1 LLDTRA
7 VDYRLLQRG
16 PRPASPDVVIVAV
29 DEASI
34 ERIGRWPW
42 SRAVMARLL
51 DRISA
56 ARPAAV
62 GFDIVQSEASRASS
76 IRALIEEADEPTRR
90 AIERVLPEDLSEDDA
105 LVEAVGR
112 AGNAVLGYFFDFEA
126 KQDSEERPRL
136 GTYNVVRDRGGG
148 RGSRNL
154 PKARRA
160 VANLPALGA
169 AAGDTGYFNV
179 FPSRGDG
186 ALRKVPMAI
195 RYAGEITLPLSL
207 AMLRVARGEPASIE
221 LADFGV
227 RSVKL
232 GSTEIP
238 VSEDGQM
245 LLNYRGPGRT
255 FRHLS
260 ARDVLEG
267 KARAEDLSGKLV
279 LVGVSAVGVG
289 DIRVTP
295 FDEVYPGV
303 ELHATAM
310 DNILRRDFLWQPKL
324 TVLLEIGVI
333 LLFCA
338 ALGLGL
344 GRARGVAGLAVAVAL
359 LATYLATSQ
368 WLFVTRGLPLS
379 LVYPLLAISLTYIGI
394 SVQHYVV
401 EERERRKTRRALEL
415 YLSPSM
421 ARLVSE
427 QPERLKL
434 GGERREM
441 TVLFSDIREFTA
453 ISEGLEPEALV
464 DLLNVYLGEMTES
477 VFSHEG
483 MLDKYVG
490 DAVMAV
496 WGAPLPQAD
505 HATRACRAALMMHER
520 LARLNGEARK
530 RGWPIMQMG
539 VGLNSGPM
547 IFGNMGSTHH
557 LSLTVMGDNVNL
569 GARLEGLTKT
579 YGTGIIASESTV
591 RAAGD
596 AIVAREIDLVRVKG
610 KQVAV
615 RIFDV
620 LGLSE
625 QRDRWSR
632 LCERFAEGLSAY
644 RGRRWHEAL
653 DIFSAI
659 RVEWPDDSPSSVYV
673 ERCRATLLAPPAAD
687 WEGVT
692 VMEVK

>member
-1 LLDTRA
+1 M
-7 VDYRLLQRG
+7 
-16 PRPASPDVVIVAV
+16 IVAV

-34 ERIGRWPW
+34 EKVGRWPW

-51 DRISA
+51 DRIHAAEPSA
-56 ARPAAV
+56 I
-62 GFDIVQSEASRASS
+62 GFDVVQSEASRSSS
-76 IRALIEEADEPTRR
+76 IRALLEETDTETRA
-90 AIERVLPEDLSEDDA
+90 AIERVLSGDLSEDDA
-105 LVEAVGR
+105 LVKAVRG
-112 AGNAVLGYFFDFEA
+112 AGNAVLGYFFDFEG
-126 KQDSEERPRL
+126 KEPSEQSPRL
-136 GTYNVVRDRGGG
+136 GTYNLVRDRSAGKGQRRVPG
-148 RGSRNL
+148 
-154 PKARRA
+154 ARRV
-160 VANLPALGA
+160 VANLPALA
-169 AAGDTGYFNV
+169 AAAADVGYFNV

-195 RYAGEITLPLSL
+195 RYGAEMTLPLSL
-207 AMLRVARGEPASIE
+207 AMLRVASGETATIE

-227 RSVKL
+227 RSVRL
-232 GSTEIP
+232 GSTDIP

-255 FRHLS
+255 FPHVS
-260 ARDVLEG
+260 AKDVLAGTAPREQL
-267 KARAEDLSGKLV
+267 RRKLV
-279 LVGVSAVGVG
+279 LVGVTAIGAG

-324 TVLLEIGVI
+324 IVVFEVGVI
-333 LLFCA
+333 LAFCG
-338 ALGLGL
+338 ALGVLL
-344 GRARGVAGLAVAVAL
+344 GRARGVAGIAVAAAL
-359 LATYLATSQ
+359 LAAYLIGSQ
-368 WLFVTRGLPLS
+368 WLFIHRGLPLS
-379 LVYPLLAISLTYIGI
+379 LIYPLLAISLTYTGI

-441 TVLFSDIREFTA
+441 TVLFSDVRQFTA
-453 ISEGLEPEALV
+453 LSEGLEPEALV
-464 DLLNVYLGEMTES
+464 DLLNVYLGEMTAA
-477 VFSHEG
+477 VFAHEG

-505 HATRACRAALMMHER
+505 HATRACAAGLEMHER
-520 LARLNGEARK
+520 LARLNREARE
-530 RGWPIMQMG
+530 RGWPVMQMG

-547 IFGNMGSTHH
+547 IFGNMGSAHH

-569 GARLEGLTKT
+569 GSRLEGLTKT
-579 YGTGIIASESTV
+579 YGAGVIASEATV

-596 AIVAREIDLVRVKG
+596 TIVAREIDLVRVKG

-620 LGLSE
+620 LGLAAE
-625 QRDRWSR
+625 EPRWARLRD
-632 LCERFAEGLSAY
+632 RFAEGLAAY
-644 RGRRWHEAL
+644 RARRWQAAGTIFRAL
-653 DIFSAI
+653 HD
-659 RVEWPDDSPSSVYV
+659 EWPDDGPAALYV
-673 ERCRATLLAPPAAD
+673 ERCREMESSPPPAEWD
-687 WEGVT
+687 GVT